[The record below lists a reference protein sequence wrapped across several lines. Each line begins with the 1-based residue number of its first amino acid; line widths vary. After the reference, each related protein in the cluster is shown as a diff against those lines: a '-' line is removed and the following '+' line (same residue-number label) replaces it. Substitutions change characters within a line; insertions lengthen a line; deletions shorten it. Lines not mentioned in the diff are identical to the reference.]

1 MCRLLSENPAKLYG
15 MYPEKGC
22 IAPGSTADL
31 VVMDPE
37 KEAVISVESQ
47 HYAMDYA
54 PFEGRKIKG
63 CIDKVYLHGTLVV
76 DKGAVQIE
84 KAGRY
89 VPRKKYTAPQ

>member
-1 MCRLLSENPAKLYG
+1 
-15 MYPEKGC
+15 
-22 IAPGSTADL
+22 
-31 VVMDPE
+31 
-37 KEAVISVESQ
+37 
-47 HYAMDYA
+47 MDYA